1 MKGIKEQAIELIEEF
16 EGLQSDK
23 MYDYS
28 NIEYPTA
35 KLCALI
41 AVDLVLTTI
50 DSEDYISRAYWRSV
64 KREIEQL

>member
-41 AVDLVLTTI
+41 AVDLILNNCVSSI
-50 DSEDYISRAYWRSV
+50 IYYWQEV
-64 KREIEQL
+64 KQEIEQL